1 MDIRR
6 ILSTQKNFD
15 IEANL
20 PDGMFM
26 VGYNGLIQWV
36 NDVAHDLFHVEEG
49 MLFAKNIND
58 VLENGFD
65 LIKNSSNT
73 HKALIAKNT
82 QGEEYF
88 EITAREIEEGYIVA
102 LRDSTKNYKRISGI
116 LEEQKVSQKINN
128 DKNCFLVK
136 LANEFNAPMQS
147 IIGFSQGLLDG
158 LGGNITEKQ
167 AKYVNIIKKNSTDLL
182 YFFNK
187 LVELS
192 QSEGN
197 LFEGEEKY
205 FDIVSTID
213 GAIKTIKSIYGEKPV
228 DIDFNYTSDI
238 KRTMVQNENIFK
250 IMVNNLIEAL
260 IREIDLGKIYVT
272 LSDASDEFLTARNI
286 PVAKSLLITVS
297 SVNMVVLE
305 SELATLFNP
314 YAIVDS
320 SSKRTISRALTL
332 GIVANIAKEM
342 GGVVWAEI
350 SPMKDLVFNLVIPR
364 EKAKDE

>member
-128 DKNCFLVK
+128 DKNCFPFFIH
-136 LANEFNAPMQS
+136 EFRASMEKRE
-147 IIGFSQGLLDG
+147 IIISC
-158 LGGNITEKQ
+158 
-167 AKYVNIIKKNSTDLL
+167 
-182 YFFNK
+182 FF
-187 LVELS
+187 
-192 QSEGN
+192 G
-197 LFEGEEKY
+197 
-205 FDIVSTID
+205 
-213 GAIKTIKSIYGEKPV
+213 
-228 DIDFNYTSDI
+228 DI
-238 KRTMVQNENIFK
+238 KEK
-250 IMVNNLIEAL
+250 ITKV
-260 IREIDLGKIYVT
+260 
-272 LSDASDEFLTARNI
+272 FL
-286 PVAKSLLITVS
+286 
-297 SVNMVVLE
+297 
-305 SELATLFNP
+305 
-314 YAIVDS
+314 
-320 SSKRTISRALTL
+320 
-332 GIVANIAKEM
+332 
-342 GGVVWAEI
+342 
-350 SPMKDLVFNLVIPR
+350 LVFFFHYSNYLFSHQMHQKYHPNQHNELKYLVHHL
-364 EKAKDE
+364 